1 MKNADATLQAMPAN
15 PWQSALRGLGG
26 GLGAGLVFSFAL
38 NLLMLAVPLYSLQL
52 FDRVL
57 GSGHVETLLLL
68 SLIAGLA
75 LITLGLL
82 EMVRTSLLART
93 ASRFEQRLAR
103 PLVEAAARQGGPAS
117 SGMRDLAQLRASLT
131 GPAAIAVFDAPWLPV
146 ALLAVW
152 MVHPK
157 LAAFTAAS
165 AVALGLFAVLN
176 DLLTR
181 RSQKLAGRMQTEAQL
196 LADAL
201 ARKAEAVQAMGMIDA
216 LAQRIGRLHD
226 SSLAAQQQAAEAGGV
241 VMGITRAVR
250 LAVQSG
256 VMGLG
261 AWLVLENQL
270 TGGGMIAASIS
281 WSARRWHRSS
291 RWSAP
296 GAR

>member
-1 MKNADATLQAMPAN
+1 MA
-15 PWQSALRGLGG
+15 
-26 GLGAGLVFSFAL
+26 AGLVVSFAL

-117 SGMRDLAQLRASLT
+117 SGMRDLAQLRAALT
-131 GPAAIAVFDAPWLPV
+131 GPAAIALFDAPWLPV

-152 MVHPK
+152 MVHPT

-165 AVALGLFAVLN
+165 AIALGLFAVLN

-181 RSQKLAGRMQTEAQL
+181 RAQKLAGRMQTEARSP
-196 LADAL
+196 
-201 ARKAEAVQAMGMIDA
+201 ARP
-216 LAQRIGRLHD
+216 
-226 SSLAAQQQAAEAGGV
+226 
-241 VMGITRAVR
+241 
-250 LAVQSG
+250 
-256 VMGLG
+256 
-261 AWLVLENQL
+261 
-270 TGGGMIAASIS
+270 
-281 WSARRWHRSS
+281 RRS
-291 RWSAP
+291 RPWA
-296 GAR
+296 

>member
-1 MKNADATLQAMPAN
+1 MTDPSASHLPAPAN
-15 PWQSALRGLGG
+15 PWQSALRGLRG
-26 GLGAGLVFSFAL
+26 GLAAGLVFSFAL
-38 NLLMLAVPLYSLQL
+38 NLLMLGVPLYSLQL

-57 GSGHVETLLLL
+57 ASGHVETLLLL

-117 SGMRDLAQLRASLT
+117 SGMRDLAQLRAALT
-131 GPAAIAVFDAPWLPV
+131 GPAAIALFDAPWLPA

-165 AVALGLFAVLN
+165 AIALGLFAVLN

-181 RSQKLAGRMQTEAQL
+181 RSQRLAGRMQTEAQL
-196 LADAL
+196 LADA
-201 ARKAEAVQAMGMIDA
+201 RSPS
-216 LAQRIGRLHD
+216 IGRPCR
-226 SSLAAQQQAAEAGGV
+226 
-241 VMGITRAVR
+241 RA
-250 LAVQSG
+250 S
-256 VMGLG
+256 
-261 AWLVLENQL
+261 
-270 TGGGMIAASIS
+270 
-281 WSARRWHRSS
+281 
-291 RWSAP
+291 P
-296 GAR
+296 